1 MIKRNL
7 KNEGEVTHTHK
18 IRLTDEVFQLKGQLR
33 WHSTKKI
40 VSIAQLDI

>member
-7 KNEGEVTHTHK
+7 KNEGEVTHTKK
-18 IRLTDEVFQLKGQLR
+18 IRLTGVFQLKGQLR